1 MPSHGIHRPGCLH
14 LRHSFR
20 LRESLLLDGSSWHDL
35 AVARD
40 LDSCRSRGFPSY
52 YYCDFPAALSGYER
66 IIFPSYQ
73 VRSSLE
79 FNGKSC

>member
-20 LRESLLLDGSSWHDL
+20 LRESVLLDGSSGHIL

-40 LDSCRSRGFPSY
+40 LDSCGNRGLSSY
-52 YYCDFPAALSGYER
+52 HHRDFPAALSGYER
-66 IIFPSYQ
+66 IIFPPY
-73 VRSSLE
+73 
-79 FNGKSC
+79 